1 MYGILNYGKL
11 KELQLYPDPQL
22 VMQVIAIK
30 FNLHTDLSNQDA
42 VPTIRAQRSTHIHVH
57 ISLIYVLTDLFVYWY
72 PALFQQWFE
81 LGVSFVLGKVLGV
94 WGCRGNIFM
103 FPQRAF

>member
-11 KELQLYPDPQL
+11 KELQLYLDLQL

-42 VPTIRAQRSTHIHVH
+42 VPTIRAQRSTHFRAH
-57 ISLIYVLTDLFVYWY
+57 ISLIYVLTDLFISIL
-72 PALFQQWFE
+72 PCSRNGL
-81 LGVSFVLGKVLGV
+81 S
-94 WGCRGNIFM
+94 
-103 FPQRAF
+103 